1 MAVMVI
7 WTGVVPTTREA
18 SPGCRAASACDGSNV
33 GDAGDPDPLL
43 DGTGAGILGL
53 EFVDRMKVTDAVAAV
68 YPVTDA
74 AVACTRHWPVV
85 VNVSTPVEDV
95 TEQSL
100 AP

>member
-1 MAVMVI
+1 
-7 WTGVVPTTREA
+7 
-18 SPGCRAASACDGSNV
+18 V

-74 AVACTRHWPVV
+74 AVACTRH
-85 VNVSTPVEDV
+85 
-95 TEQSL
+95 
-100 AP
+100 